1 MWRLPRRTF
10 RHEKRLELLALVEP
24 GPAHRRRAL
33 RRDVHPLRLAA
44 PGGLQPQ
51 CHQHR
56 GQQRRPPCLRRHRP
70 DDSGPPL
77 RPRSVCRHG
86 VRDGELPRV
95 APGRRH
101 AGPSRAGRAGRAGER
116 APLRRA
122 QRPHRRL
129 RTPAA
134 DHRDA
139 GDRRDLLR
147 RRALAASRPGRRRQ
161 RGPRRLHDRFT
172 RQRGSVRDRPPRRS
186 GPVHLDSLP
195 AVGAGPGGLCHPPH
209 RRSPLRLRSG
219 PALATTL
226 PRHRPPHLGQ
236 PRLVPAAQGQEA
248 GGSVSMTSVIDRIDK
263 ALLAALCCIVVLLLG
278 GALYSRNFL
287 SLDYLLQQ
295 LQVAA
300 FLGVIATG
308 AMLVILLGHIDLSI
322 PWVVTTGGMMST
334 AAAGHGGMAGAL
346 AIPFAVACG
355 LGIGLINGIGVA
367 YLRVPSM
374 IFTLAINA
382 IAQGLM
388 VVHTSGF
395 APQEHATPAMH
406 FIAVERSILGI
417 PNAVWMWAAIG
428 GWTVVLLRR
437 TTFGRRVY
445 GIGNSERAVFL
456 SRGNVDRVVVACFAI
471 AGTCSAFAGVL
482 LAGYSTKAYQA
493 MGDPYLLPAIAAV
506 VLGGTSILGG
516 RGTYLGTVA
525 GVVLMTLLQSILSI
539 VQVPEAARQVIYGVV
554 IILMLLVYG
563 RGQKVVS

>member
-1 MWRLPRRTF
+1 MS
-10 RHEKRLELLALVEP
+10 A
-24 GPAHRRRAL
+24 
-33 RRDVHPLRLAA
+33 
-44 PGGLQPQ
+44 
-51 CHQHR
+51 
-56 GQQRRPPCLRRHRP
+56 
-70 DDSGPPL
+70 
-77 RPRSVCRHG
+77 
-86 VRDGELPRV
+86 
-95 APGRRH
+95 
-101 AGPSRAGRAGRAGER
+101 
-116 APLRRA
+116 
-122 QRPHRRL
+122 
-129 RTPAA
+129 
-134 DHRDA
+134 
-139 GDRRDLLR
+139 
-147 RRALAASRPGRRRQ
+147 
-161 RGPRRLHDRFT
+161 
-172 RQRGSVRDRPPRRS
+172 
-186 GPVHLDSLP
+186 
-195 AVGAGPGGLCHPPH
+195 
-209 RRSPLRLRSG
+209 
-219 PALATTL
+219 
-226 PRHRPPHLGQ
+226 
-236 PRLVPAAQGQEA
+236 
-248 GGSVSMTSVIDRIDK
+248 MIDRIDK
-263 ALLAALCCIVVLLLG
+263 PLLAALCCIVVLLLG

-295 LQVAA
+295 LQVAS

-308 AMLVILLGHIDLSI
+308 VMLVILLGHIDLSI

-346 AIPFAVACG
+346 AIPFAIGCG

-395 APQEHATPAMH
+395 APQEHATPTMH

-428 GWTVVLLRR
+428 GSTAVLLRR

-471 AGTCSAFAGVL
+471 AGACSAFAGVL